1 MPVFVGI
8 DVAKETRR
16 VVATDAQARVVLDR
30 AVAND
35 QAALLA
41 LAADLG
47 ELDDEVVVALDV
59 TGSIATFLEAVLAS
73 EGLALVHVPGI
84 AVNRAGQGYAG
95 GGGRSGPRDARTI
108 ADLARTRPG
117 LRPVLRGDATTA
129 ASRLRV
135 SRRGD
140 LVEEQTRRLSRLRQ
154 LLGRIR
160 PGLERALDVTCRAP
174 LTLLAGF
181 VTPGEIRAAGRRR
194 ILAHL
199 RKTPT
204 LRGIEALTDT
214 VLACAAARTIAVP
227 GEAVAAEIMRDL
239 ATEALAARSRIATI
253 DRELE
258 LEELLAAHPD
268 GALIR
273 SLPGPGPGAGAVLAA
288 EFIANLGS
296 IRRFPSADAL
306 AAAAGLA
313 PVPGQSGRSRSLRRA
328 RGGDRALKRAL
339 FQSAFSAVMN
349 RDPIS
354 LACCQRKRREGK
366 LHAPAIIEG
375 KLHAPAIIAPARRRV
390 NVPWAMLDAR
400 DPCKPIEKTA

>member
-1 MPVFVGI
+1 MSVFVGI
-8 DVAKETRR
+8 DVAKETHW
-16 VVATDAQARVVLDR
+16 VVAIDTQASVALDR

-35 QAALLA
+35 QAALVE
-41 LAADLG
+41 LAADLRA
-47 ELDDEVVVALDV
+47 LDEEVVVALDV

-84 AVNRAGQGYAG
+84 AVNRAGHGYAG
-95 GGGRSGPRDARTI
+95 GEGKSDPRDARTI

-129 ASRLRV
+129 ALRLLV
-135 SRRGD
+135 SRRSD
-140 LVEEQTRRLSRLRQ
+140 LVEDQTRRLSRLRQ
-154 LLGRIR
+154 LLGQVH
-160 PGLERALDVTCRAP
+160 PGLEGKLDVTCKAP
-174 LTLLAGF
+174 LTLLSRF
-181 VTPGEIRAAGRRR
+181 VTPGEIRTAGRRR

-214 VLACAAARTIAVP
+214 VLACAAAQTIAVP
-227 GEAVAAEIMRDL
+227 GEAVAADIVRDL
-239 ATEALAARSRIATI
+239 ATEALAARSRIRAI

-258 LEELLAAHPD
+258 ELLVAHPD

-273 SLPGPGPGAGAVLAA
+273 SLPGMGAVLTA
-288 EFIANLGS
+288 EFIAHLGS
-296 IRRFPSADAL
+296 IRRFSSADAL

-313 PVPGQSGRSRSLRRA
+313 PILRQSGRSRNLRRA

-339 FQSAFSAVMN
+339 FQSAFCAVMN

-354 LACCQRKRREGK
+354 LAYYQRKRREGK
-366 LHAPAIIEG
+366 LHAQ
-375 KLHAPAIIAPARRRV
+375 AIIALARRRV
-390 NVPWAMLDAR
+390 NVLWAMLQAR
-400 DPCKPIEKTA
+400 EPYRPIEKAA